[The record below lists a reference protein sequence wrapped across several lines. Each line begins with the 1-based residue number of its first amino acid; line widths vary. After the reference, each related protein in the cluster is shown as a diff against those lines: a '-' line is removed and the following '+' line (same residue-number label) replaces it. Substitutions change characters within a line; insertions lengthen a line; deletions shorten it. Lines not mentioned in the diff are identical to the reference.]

1 MERVFGL
8 KPFKHR
14 RTHINPKMVEGNVPL
29 LRSKADEGQRLS
41 GCGLVPFGVGGERN
55 GECDHP
61 VADSLLK
68 ARRQVFPEA
77 VQECQHN
84 FSTLLLKRGD
94 LLF

>member
-1 MERVFGL
+1 
-8 KPFKHR
+8 
-14 RTHINPKMVEGNVPL
+14 MVEGNVPL

-77 VQECQHN
+77 VQECQHS
-84 FSTLLLKRGD
+84 FSALLLKRGD